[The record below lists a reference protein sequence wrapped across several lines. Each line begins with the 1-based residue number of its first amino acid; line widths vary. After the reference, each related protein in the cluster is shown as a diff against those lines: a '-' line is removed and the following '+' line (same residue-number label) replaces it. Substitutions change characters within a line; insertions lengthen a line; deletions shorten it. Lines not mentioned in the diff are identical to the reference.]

1 MIWQGQCDK
10 RFNQIKANEEEL
22 NRIFI
27 DIYGLQ
33 DELTPEVNEKD
44 VTIRKADL
52 TRDIKS
58 LISYAVGVML
68 GRYSLDKS
76 GLAYAGGEWVPAYN
90 ATYAPDHDGIL
101 PITDDDYFDDDIVG
115 MFVKFIETVYGRT
128 TLEENL
134 RYIAKALDENASVS
148 AREVIR
154 NYFLN
159 DFFKD
164 HCNTYSIAGSGKRP
178 IYWLFDA
185 GKKNSFKCLIYMHRY
200 RKDTIARV
208 RTDYVHETQSR
219 YRMAIEDLEKRVA
232 GASSAGERVKLNK
245 QLKKLQEQA
254 EELRKYEEKI
264 HHLADMMIDI
274 DLDDGVKVN
283 YAKFADVLAPIK

>member
-1 MIWQGQCDK
+1 
-10 RFNQIKANEEEL
+10 
-22 NRIFI
+22 
-27 DIYGLQ
+27 
-33 DELTPEVNEKD
+33 
-44 VTIRKADL
+44 
-52 TRDIKS
+52 
-58 LISYAVGVML
+58 
-68 GRYSLDKS
+68 
-76 GLAYAGGEWVPAYN
+76 
-90 ATYAPDHDGIL
+90 
-101 PITDDDYFDDDIVG
+101 
-115 MFVKFIETVYGRT
+115 
-128 TLEENL
+128 
-134 RYIAKALDENASVS
+134 
-148 AREVIR
+148 
-154 NYFLN
+154 
-159 DFFKD
+159 
-164 HCNTYSIAGSGKRP
+164 
-178 IYWLFDA
+178 
-185 GKKNSFKCLIYMHRY
+185 MHRY